1 MPFYTSLPSHP
12 AEYEPHSINDRP
24 SSMSL
29 DHAKIPRILPS
40 NALPSNAPTLAQLE
54 EFGVHNRRYQGQ
66 CSSRQEELDYDY
78 QRSGQPFSPAESAF
92 ISDFRRG
99 KYPNVKHK
107 SAEDIIKEA
116 NRLWRRLLRCKSYSK
131 YRERK
136 PKDNPTSQD
145 MKWPENLEVA
155 FCQALI
161 IYPPVGRRMVAS
173 GDSNKA
179 RGRNELIADFI
190 QRYTGE
196 PRTRKQVSSHIQV
209 LKPMVKE
216 DQVVTDHLAIPEH
229 KSLGH
234 RGRHSRRISIASTP
248 STRYSSQDSVQVPH
262 RSASMLS
269 SSYRS
274 MSYTPARSVSPMRL
288 STPSP
293 AFMHEP
299 IHFEMFIRDSL
310 RGESSLP
317 LHTFTSFSH
326 SQARLE
332 DLYVADT
339 LDLCHQLPQLSSILT
354 PEDLSS
360 SQIIVAESRL
370 RLMSDHLP
378 KGAELGI
385 QFEVNSLCN
394 LGVYEDFSCETRF
407 FEDGESACEPIHGRI
422 DYSAHFQHLGNIQF
436 GSDFWARRVVE
447 TAQQLRRVDE
457 LRNKADDLRS
467 CGLDGGMS
475 ELADPLDDE
484 ARETEDEVRKSIRGL
499 SGLQEVSARLKTT
512 GEKVRLFIV
521 CWKFE
526 QQLGEGEASTTWR
539 NVTIG
544 SSQNNMGSAQQLHLP
559 VFQQAI
565 LRNNS
570 FGPGSSVEDV
580 SCVLPPHM
588 QPQLNRRHSY
598 NPHQMQQTH
607 FGSMEPSDLPLDYT
621 NSSMDFNAGLQM
633 SFDAPLNVSF
643 HSTFSNTTT
652 LDPFDP
658 AFDNHNAT
666 AGIQTPY
673 QTTPWQTPSAF
684 TNGTPY
690 STTSYFSP
698 QPHHHHN
705 PTTMEDDHSVTS
717 YTFNTPA
724 SRHHSESPFMGGHTD
739 LRRASVISNGAYDSH
754 ASSAYSASPFVPS
767 LGSFSEEMDSGGI
780 RRAGSLGLPGGEKRG
795 SVLPSGGEG
804 FLGTANGYSTEA
816 RRGSMQ
822 Y

>member
-1 MPFYTSLPSHP
+1 MPFYNSLPTNP
-12 AEYEPHSINDRP
+12 AEYDQHTINDRP
-24 SSMSL
+24 SGMPL
-29 DHAKIPRILPS
+29 DHEKMPLILPS
-40 NALPSNAPTLAQLE
+40 NALPSNAPALPQLE
-54 EFGVHNRRYQGQ
+54 EYGVHSRSYQGR
-66 CSSRQEELDYDY
+66 CSSRQEEVLDYDY
-78 QRSGQPFSPAESAF
+78 QRCAQPFSPAESAF

-116 NRLWRRLLRCKSYSK
+116 NRLWRRLLRCKPYSK

-216 DQVVTDHLAIPEH
+216 DQVVTNHLAVPEH
-229 KSLGH
+229 KNLGH

-262 RSASMLS
+262 RSASMLTN
-269 SSYRS
+269 SYRS

-288 STPSP
+288 STPAP

-299 IHFEMFIRDSL
+299 MHFEMFIRDSS

-326 SQARLE
+326 AQARLE
-332 DLYVADT
+332 DLHVADT
-339 LDLCHQLPQLSSILT
+339 MDLYHQLPQLSTILSS
-354 PEDLSS
+354 ENLAS

-394 LGVYEDFSCETRF
+394 LGVYEDFTCETRF
-407 FEDGESACEPIHGRI
+407 FEDGEPTCEAIHGRI
-422 DYSAHFQHLGNIQF
+422 DYNAHFQRLGNIQF
-436 GSDFWARRVVE
+436 GSDFWARKVVE

-484 ARETEDEVRKSIRGL
+484 ARETEDEVRNSIRGMT
-499 SGLQEVSARLKTT
+499 GLQEISARIKAT
-512 GEKVRLFIV
+512 GEK
-521 CWKFE
+521 
-526 QQLGEGEASTTWR
+526 
-539 NVTIG
+539 
-544 SSQNNMGSAQQLHLP
+544 
-559 VFQQAI
+559 
-565 LRNNS
+565 
-570 FGPGSSVEDV
+570 
-580 SCVLPPHM
+580 
-588 QPQLNRRHSY
+588 
-598 NPHQMQQTH
+598 MQQSH

-621 NSSMDFNAGLQM
+621 TPSMDFNTGLQM

-643 HSTFSNTTT
+643 NSTFHDTPT
-652 LDPFDP
+652 LGPFDP
-658 AFDNHNAT
+658 TFDHQNAT
-666 AGIQTPY
+666 AGAQTPY
-673 QTTPWQTPSAF
+673 QTTPWQTPNAF
-684 TNGTPY
+684 HSGTPY
-690 STTSYFSP
+690 STNTYFSP
-698 QPHHHHN
+698 QPQHHHASL
-705 PTTMEDDHSVTS
+705 TMLDDDSHS

-724 SRHHSESPFMGGHTD
+724 SRHHSESPFPAGDT
-739 LRRASVISNGAYDSH
+739 RRGSVVSSGAYDSH
-754 ASSAYSASPFVPS
+754 TSSAYSASPFVPS
-767 LGSFSEEMDSGGI
+767 LGSFAEEIGQ
-780 RRAGSLGLPGGEKRG
+780 RRAGSLGLLG
-795 SVLPSGGEG
+795 SERRHSLAPQGQEALG
-804 FLGTANGYSTEA
+804 FLGAQGSAGFAEA

-822 Y
+822 F